1 MREHMDAARLPCIP
15 HLGPYLT
22 DLTYIHALPDKVAQK
37 ASRQVCLIIY
47 ISSRVVEREYLKLA
61 VLLDLIVHILHV
73 YTSQACTY
81 FHSSKCHL

>member
-61 VLLDLIVHILHV
+61 VLSVW
-73 YTSQACTY
+73 T
-81 FHSSKCHL
+81 